1 MADLFKKIRFTAEWW
16 PFILLACNVVLF
28 QFVFGSP
35 VAQLQVPDY
44 PNQINYV
51 GDAPLPGGTVQSILS
66 ANFTPNQIVTGSGVP
81 TNPSTTGTAGA
92 FSVIGNTLSKAG
104 IGLGS
109 SLGMVVKG
117 IHSDLLKASRLV
129 IICVSF

>member
-1 MADLFKKIRFTAEWW
+1 MEWW
-16 PFILLACNVVLF
+16 PLILVTCNILLIH
-28 QFVFGSP
+28 FVFGSP

-44 PNQINYV
+44 PVHINYV
-51 GDAPLPGGTVQSILS
+51 ADAPLPGGNLQSILS

-92 FSVIGNTLSKAG
+92 FSVIGNTLNKVG

-109 SLGMVVKG
+109 SLGNLVKG
-117 IHSDLLKASRLV
+117 KNAIFCCRKCIQFVNLT
-129 IICVSF
+129 